1 MTEKK
6 NLTTKE
12 TFDLAIQNHQKKN
25 IQVAEN
31 LYKDILNKEPNHIG
45 AHNNLG
51 TIYIFLKQFEK
62 AKVCFEKAIELN
74 PNYSDAHANLGMIFK
89 ILRDNTKAEKC
100 FEKALKIKLIEYPEK
115 AFFVYNEMSNR
126 GFFLDSN
133 LEQIQKGKEQLPLLT
148 WPLLDFMKTLDL
160 KNITLYEIGSG
171 NSTILFSNIFDKVES
186 YETNQNWYEN
196 LKHKLK
202 NNVSLKLTK
211 LENIYNCSIKFETKD
226 WLLIDFAGKRT
237 KFVHKLVKFSDDK
250 IPAQIIFDNS
260 EWYRNGAKILTDRG
274 YIEIPFYGFKS
285 GEKGI
290 SCTSLFLLKEK
301 FQIKILPQFYY
312 PKFSSKLQND
322 WDTVD

>member
-1 MTEKK
+1 MNEEK
-6 NLTTKE
+6 NLTIKE

-31 LYKDILNKEPNHIG
+31 LYKDILNKEPDHIG

-51 TIYIFLKQFEK
+51 TIYISLKQFEK

-89 ILRDNTKAEKC
+89 ILRDNAKAEKC

-211 LENIYNCSIKFETKD
+211 LENIYNCSIKFEQ
-226 WLLIDFAGKRT
+226 
-237 KFVHKLVKFSDDK
+237 S
-250 IPAQIIFDNS
+250 
-260 EWYRNGAKILTDRG
+260 
-274 YIEIPFYGFKS
+274 
-285 GEKGI
+285 
-290 SCTSLFLLKEK
+290 
-301 FQIKILPQFYY
+301 
-312 PKFSSKLQND
+312 
-322 WDTVD
+322 